1 MSGAEQPTTGGGD
14 DGVVLSFA
22 TTNGFIVAA
31 AMLLLILFIFS
42 FILCLRAKRRWGGD
56 PVAAAEDP
64 LPQTSGLDAESMKA
78 LPWTVLRPDDFVGGA
93 DHCAV
98 CLSEFSPGQGARV
111 LPNCRHS
118 FHVECIDGWF
128 VAHTTCPLCRT
139 QAGPKSTIMPPESPP
154 ANPSI
159 PSAPQGA
166 GSSSSFPSSERAAE
180 ALTSLRRMILRSESR
195 SVDGPIDCDVEQ
207 GCVLPKSTP
216 TS

>member
-64 LPQTSGLDAESMKA
+64 FPQTSGLDAESMKA
-78 LPWTVLRPDDFVGGA
+78 LPWTMLRPDDFAGGA

-98 CLSEFSPGQGARV
+98 CLSEFSPGQRARV

-118 FHVECIDGWF
+118 FHVECIDGWL

-139 QAGPKSTIMPPESPP
+139 QAAPNLLSCRLNRRRRTPPSRAHRREPVR
-154 ANPSI
+154 ALPSRHRR
-159 PSAPQGA
+159 
-166 GSSSSFPSSERAAE
+166 ER
-180 ALTSLRRMILRSESR
+180 RRR
-195 SVDGPIDCDVEQ
+195 
-207 GCVLPKSTP
+207 
-216 TS
+216 